1 MAISEKS
8 IFNQSRIALEKVKI
22 VPTAKHQHLCLFQ
35 GNNAE
40 RIFPLNRERGSRSD
54 DVPLCANRY
63 VDLVPIWELL
73 IGLNFSLKNDSDLFR
88 CFHRVKKRF
97 VPVEQVGQTLYRQV
111 LPPYRVQTVGRFFI
125 CHLKQ
130 ETSKMGAY
138 IHAFNGRL
146 WNTE

>member
-1 MAISEKS
+1 MDKNESK
-8 IFNQSRIALEKVKI
+8 
-22 VPTAKHQHLCLFQ
+22 
-35 GNNAE
+35 
-40 RIFPLNRERGSRSD
+40 FPE
-54 DVPLCANRY
+54 
-63 VDLVPIWELL
+63 DLVNVRVQANTSYQIKRVMELVETEK
-73 IGLNFSLKNDSDLFR
+73 GLEMMSCSKILKNTGTGPRLRQFATFKDLK
-88 CFHRVKKRF
+88 HEKK
-97 VPVEQVGQTLYRQV
+97 EQERKNKQTLYRQV